1 VERSTEIE
9 EQLRELNS
17 KMEAGDT
24 DTVVAMHSTDNAAL
38 VIGTDEE
45 EWVVGP
51 TAIERLWREQPAMGH
66 AAVEGLEAYAEG
78 SVGWFACR
86 LILDG
91 PPKLN
96 MRVTGVLRKEDGEW
110 KFVQSHA
117 SVPRQT

>member
-1 VERSTEIE
+1 VERSAEIE
-9 EQLRELNS
+9 EQLLEVNS

-24 DTVVAMHSTDNAAL
+24 DALVAMHSTENGAL

-45 EWVVGP
+45 EWVAGP
-51 TAIERLWREQPAMGH
+51 TAIEQSWREQPAMGH

-86 LILDG
+86 IILDG
-91 PPKLN
+91 PPKLK
-96 MRVTGVLRKEDGEW
+96 MRVTGVLRKEDGKW

-117 SVPRQT
+117 SVPRHT